1 MLRGAF
7 DAAMADPQFREEAKK
22 LRLDVNPVSGAD
34 LEKTIRDIYATPAE
48 VVKRVGELI
57 K

>member
-1 MLRGAF
+1 MLRAAF
-7 DAAMADPQFREEAKK
+7 DSAMADAQFREEATK
-22 LRLDVNPVSGAD
+22 LKLDVSPVGGAE
-34 LEKTIRDIYATPAE
+34 LEKTIRDIYATPPD